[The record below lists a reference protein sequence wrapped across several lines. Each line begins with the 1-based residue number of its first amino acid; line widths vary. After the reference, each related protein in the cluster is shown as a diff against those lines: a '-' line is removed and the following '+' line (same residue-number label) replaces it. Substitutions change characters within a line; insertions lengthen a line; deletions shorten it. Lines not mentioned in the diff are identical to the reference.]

1 MPPRRGF
8 RYKKTLNVVSFK
20 GGKAVRKS
28 KLSVPVCYS
37 IQQATD
43 YSATA
48 SPLASTSSN
57 DSSQQPYDELPVD
70 FEEEPTGANKEAKV
84 RKIKIKRRLKT
95 YHIRKER
102 LAASWLN
109 VRNKLVSALLTRHSL
124 PVGQMCIIPKCEREA
139 CGRCLHCGP
148 AQYLCE
154 EHMNIVHAGGRS
166 LHQPEIWKDERY
178 IPYQFG
184 ECVWTTPH
192 NHNHGYVRDIIAVD
206 SYGLQHAII
215 VKCCEHEPE
224 AITLISN
231 GFWPSTPKQPQVAFD
246 LGFMNLLQHLFLECR
261 VS

>member
-1 MPPRRGF
+1 MPPRRDF

-37 IQQATD
+37 TQQATD

-48 SPLASTSSN
+48 SPLASTSSS

-70 FEEEPTGANKEAKV
+70 FEEEPTGANKKAKV
-84 RKIKIKRRLKT
+84 RKIKIKRRLKS

-124 PVGQMCIIPKCEREA
+124 PVGLMCIIPKCEKEA

-166 LHQPEIWKDERY
+166 LHQPEISKV
-178 IPYQFG
+178 F
-184 ECVWTTPH
+184 T
-192 NHNHGYVRDIIAVD
+192 
-206 SYGLQHAII
+206 S
-215 VKCCEHEPE
+215 
-224 AITLISN
+224 
-231 GFWPSTPKQPQVAFD
+231 
-246 LGFMNLLQHLFLECR
+246 
-261 VS
+261 